1 MRKSAGNHKGSI
13 LIASL
18 WTLSVFSV
26 FVSGVGFQAAQQAML
41 LKREQGDFQSR
52 ADFVSAL
59 NLLGQKILEDKDP
72 GTDSPLDSWY
82 GEVTLPEPWSDRVK
96 LVVGDEESRF
106 DLNKVSQVLLE
117 NLYSSL
123 QERGENLKGEADDF
137 AEEII
142 AMRTDK
148 EFLSLEELYLSQNIE
163 KTDVEILR
171 PYLTIYTKA
180 AWINLNT
187 ADDFLLDVLIRS
199 LPGDDFA
206 KQELLR
212 VLLEYRKGSAETQEP
227 GIFTA
232 EEMMP
237 EFFMQKLGLTG
248 SVQNAQ
254 LVQHF
259 LGAVVTDSLT
269 WNLLL
274 KSESGREAFAVIRDP
289 GLGGKFE
296 IVSWRES

>member
-1 MRKSAGNHKGSI
+1 MNHKGSI

-59 NLLGQKILEDKDP
+59 NLFGQKLLEDKDP

-82 GEVTLPEPWSDRVK
+82 GEVTLPEPWSERVK
-96 LVVGDEESRF
+96 LVAGVEESRF
-106 DLNKVSQVLLE
+106 DLNKVSQALLE
-117 NLYSSL
+117 NLYSAL
-123 QERGENLKGEADDF
+123 QERGEDLKGEADEF

-142 AMRTDK
+142 AIRTK
-148 EFLSLEELYLSQNIE
+148 AEILSLEELYLNENIE
-163 KTDVEILR
+163 RTDIEILR
-171 PYLTIYTKA
+171 PYLTVYTKA
-180 AWINLNT
+180 AWINVNT
-187 ADDFLLDVLIRS
+187 ADDFVLDVLIRS

-212 VLLEYRKGSAETQEP
+212 VLLEYRKGSPEALEP
-227 GIFTA
+227 GVFTS
-232 EEMMP
+232 EELTP
-237 EFFMQKLGLTG
+237 DFFMEKLGLTG
-248 SVQNAQ
+248 SVQNTQ

-269 WNLLL
+269 WNLAMR
-274 KSESGREAFAVIRDP
+274 SESGREAFAVIRDL

-296 IVSWRES
+296 TVSWRES